1 MTTGAEKKIARIAIA
16 AVIAA
21 PALLLAGCYEDDYLS
36 RRDTVTL
43 GAGDAAATN
52 AATHTIDPWPP
63 QSKNTNI
70 NVDGARVQVGMDRY
84 QQNNSIRPKGLGA
97 SSGSNGDSGNGGG
110 GNGAQI
116 TN

>member
-1 MTTGAEKKIARIAIA
+1 MTTGAKKKFARTAVA

-43 GAGDAAATN
+43 GAGDASATN

-84 QQNNSIRPKGLGA
+84 QQNNSIKPKGLGA